1 MSGKTDSWDPALYT
15 RFEAERTRPARDLL
29 AQVPLASAAR
39 VTDLGCGPGNSTEL
53 LVARFPGAA
62 VTGIDTSA
70 AMLAKA
76 HTRLPGCRF
85 AEADI
90 TQWEP
95 DAPQDL
101 IYANA
106 ALQWVPDH
114 AALIPRLLGFLAPGG
129 VLAVQVP
136 DNRDEPSHRMMRE
149 VAADGAWAER
159 LASAGARLGVLAADA
174 YYDMLAG
181 GGATVELWRTVFHH
195 RMDGARAIVDWVRST
210 GLQPFLA
217 PLDETERAAYLAQYE
232 AAVDRAYGVRADGK
246 RLLLFPRLLF
256 VAQRP
261 A

>member
-1 MSGKTDSWDPALYT
+1 MSGKTDTWDPALYT
-15 RFEAERTRPARDLL
+15 RFEAERTRPARDLV

-39 VTDLGCGPGNSTEL
+39 VADLGCGPGNSTEL
-53 LVARFPGAA
+53 LVARFPAAA

-70 AMLAKA
+70 AMLAQAKA
-76 HTRLPGCRF
+76 RLPGCRF

-90 TQWEP
+90 ALWEP

-114 AALIPRLLGFLAPGG
+114 TALIPRLLGFLAPGG

-136 DNRDEPSHRMMRE
+136 DNRNEPSHRLMRE
-149 VAADGAWAER
+149 VAAAGAWAER
-159 LASAGARLGVLAADA
+159 LAPAAARLGVLPANT

-181 GGATVELWRTVFHH
+181 GGATVELWRTVFYH
-195 RMDGARAIVDWVRST
+195 RMDGAGAIVDWVRGT

-232 AAVDRAYGVRADGK
+232 ASVDRAYGVRADGK
-246 RLLLFPRLLF
+246 RLLLFPRLFF